1 MTLIIEC
8 IAWLNFIEFMENP
21 NNNGDNNNL
30 IESLPL
36 TS

>member
-1 MTLIIEC
+1 
-8 IAWLNFIEFMENP
+8 MENP

-36 TS
+36 TSWYL